1 MGLAGYIESPDSK
14 VDPLA
19 SQFLLVK
26 NAYQDYHKTSTVPF
40 SFQNWVENT
49 FWENIAQ
56 RTGLLKSSSIY
67 GCWTPVW
74 GMRTSVMIDDDAP
87 LSRCVAIGW
96 TAIYVPDRSVVTYGC
111 TTPALVLFESLD
123 LRPYVSPEGFSRTL
137 LAQTATRFPAFS
149 RASHRNPCCHP
160 CRIHPPIQSC
170 VISDNTIRETPPALH
185 EAIQEMIDRLKNV
198 GCLAHWIS
206 NWARRIY

>member
-1 MGLAGYIESPDSK
+1 MGLAGYIESPDS
-14 VDPLA
+14 
-19 SQFLLVK
+19 SFFLWK

-123 LRPYVSPEGFSRTL
+123 LRPYVSPEGLTRTL

-149 RASHRNPCCHP
+149 QASHRNPFVTRVGFILPYSRVSFLTTQSEKLHP
-160 CRIHPPIQSC
+160 HSTKPFRRWLI
-170 VISDNTIRETPPALH
+170 VWK
-185 EAIQEMIDRLKNV
+185 M
-198 GCLAHWIS
+198 
-206 NWARRIY
+206 WAV